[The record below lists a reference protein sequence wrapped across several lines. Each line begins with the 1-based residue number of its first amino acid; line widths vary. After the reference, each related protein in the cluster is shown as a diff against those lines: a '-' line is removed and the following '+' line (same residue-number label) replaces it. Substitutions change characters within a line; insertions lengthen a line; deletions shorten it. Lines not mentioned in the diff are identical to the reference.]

1 MSELQCGT
9 EEPMV
14 SGSNLNVLDDQLT
27 ASSNDYAQSAPAKAR
42 IDSTRAWLAAVE
54 DYNSPTEPT
63 FFIQVCKCRAN

>member
-1 MSELQCGT
+1 
-9 EEPMV
+9 
-14 SGSNLNVLDDQLT
+14 LNVLDDQLT